1 MKDVVAGVD
10 LGGTSI
16 KLAIADS
23 QGSLLFSQSIDT
35 ESHRGPSDVIE
46 RIAQSIERMLANI
59 PAAKLAA
66 VGVGV
71 PGLVDT
77 KSGVTKFLPN
87 LWTQWREIAVGSM
100 LTERLGCPV
109 RLLNDASTAT
119 LGELRFGHG
128 KDLPGVTMAFF
139 SIGTGIGGG
148 VVIDGTLRLGPIG
161 AAGELGHQTMVADG
175 LLCGCGNLG
184 CLETLASGAALVAEG
199 VRLLKCGL
207 ALHLSRLTHG
217 DLSAVSPKLMAEAA
231 TEDPAVMQTI
241 QRAANY
247 IGIAAANVVSI
258 LHPDVIVFGGG
269 VSEMG
274 AVLLEP
280 VARVVHQRVRMFPT
294 DGVRIERSIL
304 GDQAGIVGAIALA
317 LEHA

>member
-23 QGSLLFSQSIDT
+23 QGGLLFSQSIDT
-35 ESHRGPSDVIE
+35 DSHRGPSDVIE
-46 RIAQSIERMLANI
+46 RMAQSIARMLANI

-148 VVIDGTLRLGPIG
+148 VAIDGTLRLGPIG

-207 ALHLSRLTHG
+207 APHLSRLTRG

-241 QRAANY
+241 QRSANY

-258 LHPDVIVFGGG
+258 LHPDLIVFGGG

-280 VARVVHQRVRMFPT
+280 VARVVHQRVKMFPT